1 MVAVRVRCIALLRCN
16 GTAIACGSSVT
27 LIKDLSLVLGP
38 DGGRRTA
45 LPGSHGAP
53 PWPASLAA
61 PVDQHACEHREWHQH
76 YGVGRDG
83 YERHR
88 APDACEVDEQC
99 VKQHTRGQHDEC
111 HGLDVEPHGVSNIH
125 V

>member
-16 GTAIACGSSVT
+16 GTAIVCGSSVT
-27 LIKDLSLVLGP
+27 LIKDLFLVPGP

-61 PVDQHACEHREWHQH
+61 LVDQHTCEHREWHQH
-76 YGVGRDG
+76 YDVGRDG
-83 YERHR
+83 DERHR
-88 APDACEVDEQC
+88 APDALEGDEQC
-99 VKQHTRGQHDEC
+99 VKQHIREQHDKC
-111 HGLDVEPHGVSNIH
+111 HGLDVGAHDVSNIH